1 MQRTR
6 IVHLDSWEAGA
17 ATRRGRIACGFTLLE
32 SLIALTILTATVL
45 AVGSAISA
53 SSQQSIEGQKQILAA
68 MAADDLLA
76 EMCSRPYAELVTHHG
91 LDQGIGAMETLDEVT
106 PYPDTYWLVGRSM
119 SVVETDITT
128 GDLGVKVRG
137 MLITVSAYDENRT
150 LSQIQAFVPEPAS

>member
-6 IVHLDSWEAGA
+6 IAQPDSWQAGVA
-17 ATRRGRIACGFTLLE
+17 VRRGRTVRGFTLLE

-76 EMCSRPYAELVTHHG
+76 EMCSLPYAELVLHHG
-91 LDQGIGAMETLDEVT
+91 LDQGIGVMETLDGLN
-106 PYPDTYWLVGRSM
+106 PYPDTYWLVGRTM
-119 SVVETDITT
+119 SVVETDMTT

-150 LSQIQAFVPEPAS
+150 LSQIQAFVAEPAS

>member
-6 IVHLDSWEAGA
+6 IVQPDSPTPLTAK
-17 ATRRGRIACGFTLLE
+17 RRGGVFGGFTLLE
-32 SLIALTILTATVL
+32 SLIAMVILTATVL

-76 EMCSRPYAELVTHHG
+76 ELSATPYASLISYNG
-91 LDQGIGAMETLDEVT
+91 MDQAIGEMQTLDLT
-106 PYPDTYWLVGRSM
+106 PYPDTYWLIGRTV

-137 MLITVSAYDENRT
+137 MLVTVSAYDDNRT
-150 LSQIQAFVPEPAS
+150 LSEIQAFFAEPAS

>member
-6 IVHLDSWEAGA
+6 IVQPELSKP
-17 ATRRGRIACGFTLLE
+17 GFTLLE

-76 EMCSRPYAELVTHHG
+76 ELGALPYAELSSKHG
-91 LDQGIGAMETLDEVT
+91 LDQPIGKMETLEAVA
-106 PYPDTYWLVGRSM
+106 YPDTYWLVGRTV
-119 SVVETDITT
+119 SVVETDITVG
-128 GDLGVKVRG
+128 GDLDVKVRG
-137 MLITVSAYDENRT
+137 MMITVSAYDENRT
-150 LSQIQAFVPEPAS
+150 LSSIQTFVPEPAS